1 MIYYFDETVKILGK
15 EQPGSLSIIG
25 FGKTRY
31 PHAKKKKK
39 KTKTE
44 QQHIKS
50 GLLSCV
56 IYKNKVKT
64 D

>member
-15 EQPGSLSIIG
+15 GQPGSLSIIG
-25 FGKTRY
+25 LGKTRY
-31 PHAKKKKK
+31 THAKKKKK
-39 KTKTE
+39 PE

-50 GLLSCV
+50 GHVSYV

>member
-1 MIYYFDETVKILGK
+1 MIYYFDETVKILGE
-15 EQPGSLSIIG
+15 EQPGSLSVIG

-39 KTKTE
+39 TE

-50 GLLSCV
+50 GLLSYV

>member
-15 EQPGSLSIIG
+15 GQPGSLSIIG

-39 KTKTE
+39 KTRTATHQKWT
-44 QQHIKS
+44 HILCHIQK
-50 GLLSCV
+50 
-56 IYKNKVKT
+56 
-64 D
+64 

>member
-15 EQPGSLSIIG
+15 GQPGSLSILG

-39 KTKTE
+39 NRTST
-44 QQHIKS
+44 QQKWTHILFHIQK
-50 GLLSCV
+50 
-56 IYKNKVKT
+56 
-64 D
+64 